1 MYTKIEKLLSR
12 SLIVCLSFLMVFT
25 ASASNVS
32 ESSSLK
38 ATVSVM
44 LENASVEQLFL
55 AIQRQTDFS
64 FVYDESIRQT
74 TRKSFYYP
82 QNTVE
87 FILND
92 LKKEGYSYKN
102 INSTITITRSSS
114 IQQTIHGVVKDPDG
128 IPLPGATVMLKGVS
142 QGTTTDFDGKFELKV
157 NQPSGTLVISFIGYK
172 ILEVPFRIGTS
183 VSVTLQEDV
192 NSLDEVV
199 VNCSWN

>member
-64 FVYDESIRQT
+64 FVYESQFVRLLENHFT
-74 TRKSFYYP
+74 
-82 QNTVE
+82 
-87 FILND
+87 IL
-92 LKKEGYSYKN
+92 K
-102 INSTITITRSSS
+102 
-114 IQQTIHGVVKDPDG
+114 IQ
-128 IPLPGATVMLKGVS
+128 
-142 QGTTTDFDGKFELKV
+142 
-157 NQPSGTLVISFIGYK
+157 
-172 ILEVPFRIGTS
+172 
-183 VSVTLQEDV
+183 
-192 NSLDEVV
+192 
-199 VNCSWN
+199 

>member
-92 LKKEGYSYKN
+92 LKKRG
-102 INSTITITRSSS
+102 
-114 IQQTIHGVVKDPDG
+114 
-128 IPLPGATVMLKGVS
+128 LFL
-142 QGTTTDFDGKFELKV
+142 
-157 NQPSGTLVISFIGYK
+157 
-172 ILEVPFRIGTS
+172 
-183 VSVTLQEDV
+183 
-192 NSLDEVV
+192 
-199 VNCSWN
+199 